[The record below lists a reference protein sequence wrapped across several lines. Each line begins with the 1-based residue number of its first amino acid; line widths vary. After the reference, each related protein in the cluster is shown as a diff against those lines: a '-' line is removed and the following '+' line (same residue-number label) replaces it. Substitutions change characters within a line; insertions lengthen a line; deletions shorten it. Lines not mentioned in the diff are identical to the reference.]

1 MQAAFQ
7 SQQGG
12 VRGRSGQGLFSA
24 AATAALPA
32 VQGADAASVRATLPP
47 GEGTH
52 AASALGTTYITTA
65 AVTTSLAPFAPSAA
79 LAASVA
85 ASLANIAATT
95 EPAASVPAARD
106 TAPSTFRPIVSLFT
120 APAAAAA
127 AFSVAA
133 AAALASAAVRSAG
146 AALAAL
152 VATIPAVTAATV
164 APPPGGG
171 CQDGRAKQ
179 RRAEA
184 LLGARCAPCAARRDA
199 AGRPAGGKGVRHF
212 QADLARAKHDGAL
225 RDVLRRQHQR
235 DRPQRV
241 RYRGP
246 LRRRAARDDL

>member
-1 MQAAFQ
+1 MQVALFLGSVFYAFE
-7 SQQGG
+7 GIAL
-12 VRGRSGQGLFSA
+12 VLPIENALSA
-24 AATAALPA
+24 AAASGKRCFRYEELIVVSMLFVVFLFACVGALCGLAFPHTGGSIVAYLALLYPSSSAMQLLNAA
-32 VQGADAASVRATLPP
+32 
-47 GEGTH
+47 
-52 AASALGTTYITTA
+52 
-65 AVTTSLAPFAPSAA
+65 
-79 LAASVA
+79 
-85 ASLANIAATT
+85 
-95 EPAASVPAARD
+95 
-106 TAPSTFRPIVSLFT
+106 
-120 APAAAAA
+120 
-127 AFSVAA
+127 VAA
-133 AAALASAAVRSAG
+133 AVLCTYPLQLAPAMPTLEAACCGSSSFAASAAVRSAG